1 MRLRLSGRTF
11 TRAWRAWTATLLGIT
26 AFAVLG
32 TAPAMANAGKV
43 LVFTGTA
50 GTPNASSAD
59 VASAVTA
66 LGAANDFTVDTTSA
80 VTDINATKLAGYRSV
95 VFVNSS
101 GDALDAP
108 AETALTDYVNTGG
121 GFVGIGETALLEQGG
136 AAFFNTLIG
145 LTGAARATGAPTTST
160 NDVEYLDRV
169 HPATRNLPLTA
180 KDTDP
185 FYAWTTLPTGTVQ
198 TVARVRG
205 NVITN
210 TPGDTPFSV
219 ANDAVQK
226 FTGTTNTLQPQL
238 DRPAAWCKDVSTGRS
253 FYTEIGASSA
263 SVATDNAKKLLLG
276 AIQWTAGMV
285 RGNCKATINS
295 NYTATRITPVNPSA
309 TSNIYYGEMTKSAIA
324 DDGRIFYGGRAICY
338 QSFTQPLSWD
348 APISSTTPAATAS
361 TPPGTGPGFGCGT
374 VHVFDPR
381 VAGSDDKNPAKIA
394 MVAN

>member
-1 MRLRLSGRTF
+1 MPVRSPPSAWTRSFLCSSPRLVGSGHFRCSEESSRMRWLMRDGVWR
-11 TRAWRAWTATLLGIT
+11 RAWRVSL
-26 AFAVLG
+26 AVLICALG
-32 TAPAMANAGKV
+32 AAAPAHANAGKV

-145 LTGAARATGAPTTST
+145 LTGAARTTGAPTTST

-205 NVITN
+205 NTVIN
-210 TPGDTPFSV
+210 TPGDAPFSV
-219 ANDAVQK
+219 SNDAVQK

-238 DRPAAWCKDVSTGRS
+238 DRPAAWCKDVSSGRS
-253 FYTEIGASSA
+253 FYSELQN
-263 SVATDNAKKLLLG
+263 VADDNVKKLLLG
-276 AIQWTAGMV
+276 GIEWAAGMV
-285 RGNCKATINS
+285 RGNCKATITS
-295 NYTATRITPVNPSA
+295 NYT
-309 TSNIYYGEMTKSAIA
+309 
-324 DDGRIFYGGRAICY
+324 
-338 QSFTQPLSWD
+338 
-348 APISSTTPAATAS
+348 
-361 TPPGTGPGFGCGT
+361 
-374 VHVFDPR
+374 
-381 VAGSDDKNPAKIA
+381 
-394 MVAN
+394 